1 MNTVTLYKNIGIVD
15 VDNDTGAGVNNLLS
29 LPLPMLDYNANKL
42 SKPELIK
49 LESNKPESNKPEL
62 IKLESN
68 KPESNKPESNK
79 SGSNKP
85 ESNKSESNK
94 SESNK
99 PESNKPESNKLTY
112 IDSIIEIQ
120 PQPNIADTINYN
132 NYNDNFFKR
141 LKTILDTTDLNNSQK
156 ILFNSRYINKLSSFG
171 KYKNIYSIAFY
182 INRFLSTTLSVA
194 IPGLLAIQYYY
205 KSNSGTVDNP
215 IYWTAWILS
224 MVGGFITGY
233 NSIFKVDQRYFLLR
247 AIYQKMKNEGWSFI
261 ILSKKYDKIN
271 KITNKKHTHTELFK
285 KFMESVECIIDDY
298 MKHDMETVMED
309 NQKQTKD
316 DFRKALN
323 EVITSNKILP
333 SNNSNIQNIT
343 DVKTDSNNNINENNS
358 DTHLT
363 KQIKKKNFN
372 IKNSNYGIGNDST
385 SDFSF
390 IFDSPNNN
398 KSNNQNN
405 NESNNQNNNE
415 SNNQNNNESNNQNNN
430 ESNNQNNKGFN
441 SYDEKINKIKEL
453 VEYENNKKSPNI
465 EFIEYLINQL
475 DKINST
481 KINNS
486 LDLNGNNISDRVI
499 YTNTQ
504 NYGEM

>member
-1 MNTVTLYKNIGIVD
+1 MNTVTLYKNIEIID
-15 VDNDTGAGVNNLLS
+15 VDNDTGAGVNNSLS
-29 LPLPMLDYNANKL
+29 LPLPMLNYDVNKL
-42 SKPELIK
+42 SKPKLNKPELIK
-49 LESNKPESNKPEL
+49 LEINKPELIKPELIKPELIKPESNKPESNKP
-62 IKLESN
+62 ESN

-79 SGSNKP
+79 S
-85 ESNKSESNK
+85 
-94 SESNK
+94 
-99 PESNKPESNKLTY
+99 ESNKPESNKLTY

-120 PQPNIADTINYN
+120 PQPKIEDTINYN
-132 NYNDNFFKR
+132 NYDDNFFKR

-182 INRFLSTTLSVA
+182 IHRFLSTTLSVA

-205 KSNSGTVDNP
+205 KSSSGTVDNP

-224 MVGGFITGY
+224 MIGGFITGY

-271 KITNKKHTHTELFK
+271 KITNKKYTHTELFK

-316 DFRKALN
+316 DFKKALN
-323 EVITSNKILP
+323 EVITNNKVLP

-343 DVKTDSNNNINENNS
+343 DVKTDSNNNINE
-358 DTHLT
+358 T
-363 KQIKKKNFN
+363 
-372 IKNSNYGIGNDST
+372 
-385 SDFSF
+385 
-390 IFDSPNNN
+390 
-398 KSNNQNN
+398 NNQNN
-405 NESNNQNNNE
+405 NETNNQNNNE
-415 SNNQNNNESNNQNNN
+415 TNNQNNNET
-430 ESNNQNNKGFN
+430 NNQNNKGFN

-453 VEYENNKKSPNI
+453 VEYESKKKSPNI

-475 DKINST
+475 DKINSI

-486 LDLNGNNISDRVI
+486 LEPNCDNISDRTI
-499 YTNTQ
+499 YTDTQ
-504 NYGEM
+504 ECGEM